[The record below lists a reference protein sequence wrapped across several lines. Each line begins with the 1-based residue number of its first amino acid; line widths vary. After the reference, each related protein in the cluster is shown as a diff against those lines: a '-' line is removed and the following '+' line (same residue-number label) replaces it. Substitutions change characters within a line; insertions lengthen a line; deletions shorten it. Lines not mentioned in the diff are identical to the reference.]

1 MPITGYSNTISVT
14 TLAPSLLLDLYPS
27 AAAAYSVRKLRTAY
41 TGSAIRVRRS
51 SDNAE
56 QNIGFTAL
64 GNLDTTALT
73 TFCGGFAGFV
83 TTWYDQ
89 SGNGANAIQ
98 TTASQQPIIVNGGSV
113 ININGKPSI
122 DFSLSSVPT
131 TLIANLSS
139 TNEFWTMFGVLNVK
153 PIGAVE
159 TTYLYGRWF
168 SIGNS
173 GTQDY
178 NNTQSCIGFGTNQPF
193 AGVSGPPSFVTG
205 YNNFFTGQ
213 AISYNTQYVVNSLKT
228 GNTIKNGLNNT
239 LTSGFTQA
247 GTLSASLFGIG
258 ANVTFAPENNSVFKG
273 NIQEVIY
280 YKLDQSSNI
289 SPINTNIN
297 TFYNAY

>member
-1 MPITGYSNTISVT
+1 MLFPFSFMQSQG
-14 TLAPSLLLDLYPS
+14 APLLLDLYPNS
-27 AAAAYSVRKLRTAY
+27 AVAYSLRKLRTAY

-56 QNIGFTAL
+56 QNIGFS
-64 GNLDTTALT
+64 GNNLNTSALT
-73 TFCGGFAGFV
+73 TFCAGTNGFV

-98 TTASQQPIIVNGGSV
+98 TIASQQPIIVSGGSV

-122 DFSLSSVPT
+122 DFSQSIAPT
-131 TLIANLSS
+131 TLIANVIS
-139 TNEFWTMFGVLNVK
+139 TNQFWTMFGVLNLK
-153 PIGAVE
+153 SIGPSE

-168 SIGNS
+168 SIGNL

-193 AGVSGPPSFVTG
+193 AGVTGPPSFITG

-213 AISYNTQYVVNSLKT
+213 AISYNTQYLVNSLKT

-239 LTSGFTQA
+239 LTSGFTQV
-247 GTLSASLFGIG
+247 GTLNATLFGIG
-258 ANVTFAPENNSVFKG
+258 ANITFPPENNSVFKG
-273 NIQEVIY
+273 NMQEIIY
-280 YKLDQSSNI
+280 YKLDQSSII
-289 SPINTNIN
+289 SNIN
-297 TFYNAY
+297 TSINTYYNAY